1 MTTTTTGTYI
11 VTGATGGIGSAIA
24 DALMKRG
31 VGRVVL
37 ACRDT
42 ARADALASRLKEAH
56 PSSPTELRSV
66 RIDLGNMASVRQF
79 AETVI
84 RDCPPLTALINNA
97 GTMPSQV
104 TLSDDGI
111 ECATATNLV
120 STALLT
126 SLLIPH
132 IADGGAIVMTTSM
145 TRRIVRLRPDW
156 LKHAASYH
164 GPLRRF
170 KTYGRSKLMLTHY
183 AAELARQLAPRHI
196 RVNCADPGIVDSGI
210 LKMDNPVIDRLADI
224 FFRPVISTTAQGAN
238 AAMSALDS
246 PLTSRIFT
254 TSGNSRPIPSSYIGN
269 PLHNHVLAAL
279 NRLIQSF

>member
-1 MTTTTTGTYI
+1 MTTGTYI

-24 DALMKRG
+24 DALVKRG
-31 VGRVVL
+31 VGRVIL

-42 ARADALASRLKEAH
+42 ARADALAARLKEAH
-56 PSSPTELRSV
+56 LSSPTELRPIH
-66 RIDLGNMASVRQF
+66 IDLGNMASVRQF
-79 AETVI
+79 AETLI
-84 RDCPPLTALINNA
+84 RDCQPLTALINNA
-97 GTMPSQV
+97 GTMPSRV

-126 SLLIPH
+126 SLLVPH

-145 TRRIVRLRPDW
+145 TRRIVKLRPDW
-156 LKHAASYH
+156 LRHAAIYH
-164 GPLRRF
+164 GPMRRF

-210 LKMDNPVIDRLADI
+210 LKMDNRVIDRLADI
-224 FFRPVISTTAQGAN
+224 FFRPLISTTSDGAN
-238 AAMSALDS
+238 AALSALDS
-246 PLTSRIFT
+246 PMTSRIFT
-254 TSGNSRPIPSSYIGN
+254 TSGHSRPIPPSYLTN
-269 PLHNHVLAAL
+269 PLHHRVLADINDL
-279 NRLIQSF
+279 LIAR

>member
-1 MTTTTTGTYI
+1 MTTGTYI

-24 DALMKRG
+24 DALVRRG
-31 VGRVVL
+31 ERRVIL

-42 ARADALASRLKEAH
+42 ARADALAARLKEAY
-56 PSSPTELRSV
+56 PSSLTELLPI

-79 AETVI
+79 AETVV
-84 RDCPPLTALINNA
+84 RDCQPLTALINNA
-97 GTMPSQV
+97 GTMPSRV

-126 SLLIPH
+126 SLLVPH

-145 TRRIVRLRPDW
+145 TRRIVKLRPDW
-156 LKHAASYH
+156 LRHAAIYH
-164 GPLRRF
+164 GPMRRF

-210 LKMDNPVIDRLADI
+210 LKMDNRVIDRLADI
-224 FFRPVISTTAQGAN
+224 FFRPLISTTSDGAN
-238 AAMSALDS
+238 AALSALDS
-246 PLTSRIFT
+246 PMTSRIFT
-254 TSGNSRPIPSSYIGN
+254 TSGHSRPIPLSYLTN
-269 PLHNHVLAAL
+269 PLHHRVLADINDL
-279 NRLIQSF
+279 LIAR

>member
-1 MTTTTTGTYI
+1 MTTGTYI
-11 VTGATGGIGSAIA
+11 LTGATGGIGSAIA
-24 DALMKRG
+24 DALVKRG
-31 VGRVVL
+31 VGQVIL

-56 PSSPTELRSV
+56 QSSPTELRPI

-79 AETVI
+79 AKTVI
-84 RDCPPLTALINNA
+84 RDCPQLTALVNNA
-97 GTMPSQV
+97 GTMPSRV

-132 IADGGAIVMTTSM
+132 MADGGAIVMTTSM

-156 LKHAASYH
+156 LTHAATYH

-210 LKMDNPVIDRLADI
+210 LKMDNLVIDRLADI
-224 FFRPVISTTAQGAN
+224 FFRPLISTTSEGAN
-238 AAMSALDS
+238 AALSALDS
-246 PLTSRIFT
+246 PQTSRIFT
-254 TSGNSRPIPSSYIGN
+254 TSGHSQPIPTSYLAH
-269 PLHNHVLAAL
+269 PLHLHVMDGLHSL
-279 NRLIQSF
+279 VSIR